1 MMGRAKVS
9 EPDLRWTKTPNSS
22 QRWTSYAITV
32 LLLAVVVVAG
42 VLASHSR
49 DAWWQK
55 YLSYIAR

>member
-1 MMGRAKVS
+1 MS
-9 EPDLRWTKTPNSS
+9 EPDPRQTKTSNSS
-22 QRWTSYAITV
+22 RRWTSYAITV
-32 LLLAVVVVAG
+32 FLLAVVVVAG